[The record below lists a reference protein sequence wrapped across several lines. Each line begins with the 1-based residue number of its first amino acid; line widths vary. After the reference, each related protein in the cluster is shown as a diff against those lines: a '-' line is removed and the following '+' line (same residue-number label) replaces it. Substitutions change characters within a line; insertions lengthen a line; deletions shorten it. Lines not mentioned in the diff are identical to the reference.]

1 MRVLRILGIFVTCGL
16 VGTVGGVFVGAF
28 LLAPNPG
35 GRAPGDGLLIL
46 FCMGLG
52 FVLALPVSTLLAV
65 WDWYRSGRR
74 PESLLENGH
83 YKFIRSMSNNACFQQ
98 PS

>member
-1 MRVLRILGIFVTCGL
+1 MRVLRVLGIFVTCGL

-74 PESLLENGH
+74 PKAFLKMDTTSSSRPGLG
-83 YKFIRSMSNNACFQQ
+83 Q
-98 PS
+98 